1 LSIVGL
7 QVNKQYL
14 LSHSDIGALIYAW
27 LRKEGDAEFSAKKA
41 NCTEK
46 RKAAVKASAWQLK
59 SFGHHLK
66 ICC

>member
-1 LSIVGL
+1 
-7 QVNKQYL
+7 
-14 LSHSDIGALIYAW
+14 LIYAW